1 MDKKQFSERDICTKY
16 ITPALE
22 RSGWDIATQIR
33 EEFALTNGR
42 VLVRGN
48 LHTRAKN
55 KRADYVLF
63 YKPNIPIAIIEAKDN
78 NHAIADGMQQ
88 GLGYGEIPCFIL
100 LTKA

>member
-16 ITPALE
+16 INPALE

-55 KRADYVLF
+55 LDFGK
-63 YKPNIPIAIIEAKDN
+63 I
-78 NHAIADGMQQ
+78 
-88 GLGYGEIPCFIL
+88 
-100 LTKA
+100 